1 MPCKLRFLNEYF
13 YDFGDAASCYEAISA
28 SALLGFYNNI
38 QVALD
43 SLERR
48 PFSNRSLNY
57 KKVRRILLKKYQ
69 SL

>member
-43 SLERR
+43 SLE
-48 PFSNRSLNY
+48 
-57 KKVRRILLKKYQ
+57 
-69 SL
+69 